1 MNTKGDNRLGG
12 FLLLN
17 QLKGGEGNQGR
28 VYRARCVEECVPGV
42 AVGDIVAIKSM
53 SAKDDAAFEKLK
65 KRTEQL
71 TAINHCNVVKYFGC
85 FTAIGPFSSDNV
97 VVMELLEG
105 ESLKER
111 LMRNPGGLDVDE
123 ALKIVLDALSGLAA
137 AEEAEIVH
145 RDIKPGNI
153 FLCRDGTVK
162 LIDFEIAINAGEAVS
177 TNSRRVG
184 TYDYMAPEFS
194 DSLFTG
200 DATSDVFSMG
210 VVLHEALTGVTPY
223 AAVKEKGEQADFAF
237 LSRWSQR
244 LEGLCAIHIKSK
256 VRKLL
261 MHADAV
267 IRKAVAE
274 DRDERYMNARE
285 FIEGLKTIRYM
296 QLRNGNSIYR
306 LVQLVGK
313 GGFGEVFKARVKG
326 SDKCVAV
333 KHMLKSSYGER
344 FRREARVMRELDD
357 PSFVRFYDYF
367 EIPKTDGYESFLV
380 MDFLPGMP
388 GASLRDAI
396 KKRNGAGLPFEDV
409 VKAFCVYAQGLALMH
424 RKLIYHR
431 DIKPSNL
438 YYPDGKPLNA
448 TIMDLGIARDVN
460 GTLTG
465 GQVPGTL
472 DYMPPEVILPG
483 NRGDEGM
490 DIYALGL
497 CLYESVSG
505 KTGYPRLPSGP
516 DAIEAFY
523 ARARS
528 GVPPNFEDD
537 FVTSN
542 PALLALLKDMTE
554 LDPMRRLRDA
564 NEVQSRLKALLTS
577 GDRPISDLHPVQPRK
592 RVSRVPSL
600 TSRVSEARP
609 KVHSGAHASNHQ
621 DGSVTQDITSDRS
634 IRDVRASWI
643 NGAVVFR
650 TVLLLLVV
658 ATIGF
663 TAKLMWRPA
672 RVKVEEILAS
682 VSSNRVAKIEA
693 RLDAQEKVRVQAK
706 IDLAKDEAAAVIS
719 KYDSHDASLM
729 TADLAADE
737 WKLKWRSDRDVVDL
751 LEGTLDEFKLAH
763 QRRVKRDF
771 DEEEARKRSAA
782 LLEAKSI
789 IDDYA
794 DMSKTVSA
802 TDIRVQA
809 WTEKWRTLI
818 PPAQID
824 ASEKDFKLG
833 KEKRKEAERKI
844 ADAERDRIRRAEELQ
859 IAAKDSVRQSKEV
872 IAGYED
878 EGVAI
883 SAVDARF
890 ARWQADWGKY
900 RTQRFF
906 TEAEKVIEQAKN
918 ERSMLESGREVATE
932 CYRWLA
938 NISNVSVGEVQNW
951 RNFLK
956 NAELLLVKSKGEGR
970 ISEKGAKEVQKR
982 IDSIKKWAVTVIDN
996 KTHNEIEFGGERIH
1010 PVSVGTV
1017 IFKKGI
1023 PSGVAVLC
1031 KGYEPL
1037 RIREDRIDSNVIII
1051 KQSQFVESKD
1061 TVKVHVPELV
1071 AGISCLIDGVEVN
1084 SGEVEVRVGRRHL
1097 LYRNSKST
1105 YGEVPDFLD
1114 QEFYFNADKEFA
1126 AKIPLP
1132 TKSWTL
1138 SPEFEAAKKN
1148 AALIAEG
1155 QSIVDRVKGFLV
1167 VEPLATRRERLE
1179 KAYSIL
1185 SDWKTAQSLAVL
1197 GSGTERELRTLYEE
1211 EKRRIRGV
1219 VRNRTDVTLA
1229 VKTDVAETVIPP
1241 GKESIVTFEKKWTG
1255 DAYLVARN
1263 YEFIFLP
1270 RVASDFDGKIFEVTS
1285 ARMTPRPMTVTV
1297 PPLEDGVLCYVDGHE
1312 VKKQAELRPGE
1323 YECTYRKTDCE
1334 SQTMSFVV
1342 KIGENLTLPSP
1353 VKWKPSSAMAR
1364 FAEAMQSFNTGA
1376 LDVAKKLTHEI
1387 GTIENQEKRQELED
1401 LRKAIELREKLEK
1414 GK

>member
-1 MNTKGDNRLGG
+1 MNPKGDNRLGG

-17 QLKGGEGNQGR
+17 HLKGGEGSQGR

-71 TAINHCNVVKYFGC
+71 TAINHSNVVKYFGC

-111 LMRNPGGLDVDE
+111 LLRNPGGLDVDE

-153 FLCRDGTVK
+153 FICRDGTVK

-244 LEGLCAIHIKSK
+244 LEGLCAIHVKSK

-285 FIEGLKTIRYM
+285 FTEGLKTIRYM

-306 LVQLVGK
+306 LVQLIGK

-367 EIPKTDGYESFLV
+367 EIAKTDGYESFLV
-380 MDFLPGMP
+380 MDYLPGMP

-409 VKAFCVYAQGLALMH
+409 VKAFGVYAQGLALMH
-424 RKLIYHR
+424 RKRIYHR

-483 NRGDEGM
+483 NRGDEAM

-497 CLYESVSG
+497 CLYEAVSG

-516 DAIEAFY
+516 DAIEVFY

-528 GVPPNFEDD
+528 GVPPNFEDVL
-537 FVTSN
+537 VTSN
-542 PALLALLKDMTE
+542 PALLALLKDMTK

-564 NEVQSRLKALLTS
+564 NEVLSRLKALLS
-577 GDRPISDLHPVQPRK
+577 SRDRSNGDVHPVQPGK
-592 RVSRVPSL
+592 RISRASSQM
-600 TSRVSEARP
+600 SRIPETRP
-609 KVHSGAHASNHQ
+609 KALPTVRSPDQAEP
-621 DGSVTQDITSDRS
+621 VTQDITSGRQ
-634 IRDVRASWI
+634 IRDVGASWI
-643 NGAVVFR
+643 SGALVFR
-650 TVLLLLVV
+650 TVLLLLVF
-658 ATIGF
+658 ASIGF
-663 TAKLMWRPA
+663 AVRLTWRPV
-672 RVKVEEILAS
+672 RVKVEELLAS
-682 VSSNRVAKIEA
+682 VNSNRVAQIEA

-706 IDLAKDEAAAVIS
+706 IDSAKDEAAAVIS
-719 KYDSHDASLM
+719 KYDSHDATLM

-737 WKLKWRSDRDVVDL
+737 WKLKWIGDRDVASL
-751 LEGTLDEFKLAH
+751 LKETVEGFKLAH

-771 DEEEARKRSAA
+771 DEEESRKRAIA
-782 LLEAKSI
+782 LSETKSI
-789 IDDYA
+789 VNDYA
-794 DMSKTVSA
+794 DMTKTVSS
-802 TDIRVQA
+802 TDDRVLA

-818 PPAQID
+818 PTAQIH
-824 ASEKDFKLG
+824 AAENNFKVER
-833 KEKRKEAERKI
+833 EKRKEVERKI
-844 ADAERDRIRRAEELQ
+844 SEAARDRARQAEELH
-859 IAAKDSVRQSKEV
+859 IAAKDSVLQSKEI

-878 EGVAI
+878 EKVAI
-883 SAVDARF
+883 SATDARF
-890 ARWQADWGKY
+890 ARWQADWGKF

-906 TEAEKVIEQAKN
+906 TDAEKEIELAKD
-918 ERSMLESGREVATE
+918 ERSMLESGREVAAE

-938 NISNVSVGEVQNW
+938 NISNVSAGEVKNW

-956 NAELLLVKSKGEGR
+956 NAELLLVKSKGNGR

-982 IDSIKKWAVTVIDN
+982 IDSIRKWAVTVIDN
-996 KTHNEIEFGGERIH
+996 KTHNEVVFGGERIP

-1023 PSGVAVLC
+1023 PSGIAVLC

-1037 RIREDRIDSNVIII
+1037 RIREDRIDANVIII
-1051 KQSQFVESKD
+1051 KQNQFVESKD
-1061 TVKVHVPELV
+1061 TVKVLVPELV
-1071 AGISCLIDGVEVN
+1071 TGISCLIDGVEVN

-1105 YGEVPDFLD
+1105 YGDVPDFLD
-1114 QEFYFNADKEFA
+1114 QEFYFNADKDVVA
-1126 AKIPLP
+1126 QIPLP
-1132 TKSWTL
+1132 TKKWTL

-1148 AALIAEG
+1148 AALRDEG
-1155 QSIVDRVKGFLV
+1155 QSIVDRVKRYLV

-1197 GSGTERELRTLYEE
+1197 GSGTERELRTLYEQ
-1211 EKRRIRGV
+1211 EKRRIRGI
-1219 VRNRTDVTLA
+1219 VRNRTDVTLT
-1229 VKTDVAETVIPP
+1229 VKTDVEEVAIAQ
-1241 GKESIVTFEKKWTG
+1241 GKESVVTFEKRWTG
-1255 DAYLVARN
+1255 DAYLTARN

-1270 RVASDFDGKIFEVTS
+1270 RVASDFDGKVFEVTS

-1297 PPLEDGVLCYVDGHE
+1297 PPLEEGVLCFVDGQA
-1312 VKKQAELRPGE
+1312 VKKQTELRPGE
-1323 YECTYRKTDCE
+1323 YVCTYRKTDCE
-1334 SQTMSFVV
+1334 SQNVSFAV

-1364 FAEAMQSFNTGA
+1364 FAEAMQSFNAGA

-1414 GK
+1414 VK